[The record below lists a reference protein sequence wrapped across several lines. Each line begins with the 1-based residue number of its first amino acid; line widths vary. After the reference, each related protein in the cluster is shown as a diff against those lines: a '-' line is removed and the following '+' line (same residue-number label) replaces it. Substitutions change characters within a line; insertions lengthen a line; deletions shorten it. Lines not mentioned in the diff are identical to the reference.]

1 MYISAMT
8 NQQLM
13 DNGHQMMDETDQA
26 IERSKKVGI
35 FFIKQYYSAYCL
47 RFIGTISVFGLWFC

>member
-35 FFIKQYYSAYCL
+35 FFFLLNNITL
-47 RFIGTISVFGLWFC
+47 RIV